1 MAWGGALT
9 CGCGGYARSCRRLPV
24 RFAPKGALGATRL
37 PCRRYPL
44 VASAAGGTGVAVG
57 SSADAERGRGGLALT
72 CGCGGYARS
81 CRRLPVRCAPK
92 GASGANA
99 PPASLLPSSPGGCT
113 VVHPYKRLIANCIS
127 DASWSV
133 STSVGWVSAR
143 LSALLYCFEE
153 EVGVL
158 AGDGY

>member
-1 MAWGGALT
+1 MLSEGVGARADL
-9 CGCGGYARSCRRLPV
+9 RLRRLRAPLPQATCQV
-24 RFAPKGALGATRL
+24 RPQ
-37 PCRRYPL
+37 
-44 VASAAGGTGVAVG
+44 
-57 SSADAERGRGGLALT
+57 
-72 CGCGGYARS
+72 
-81 CRRLPVRCAPK
+81 